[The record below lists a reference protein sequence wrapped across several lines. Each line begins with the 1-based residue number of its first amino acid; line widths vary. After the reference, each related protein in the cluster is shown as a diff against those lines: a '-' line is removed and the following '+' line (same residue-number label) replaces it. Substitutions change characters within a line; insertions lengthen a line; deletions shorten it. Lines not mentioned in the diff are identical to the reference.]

1 MLQARFC
8 SLQYQQYPQYPQFQ
22 QHPQFSPKARRPGVI
37 CLVILTDIDMKTIIA
52 QAKRF
57 AREEEGATMV
67 EYGLMVA
74 LIAIVCITAITTVG
88 TKLNSIFVEIGND
101 LWRKT
106 RRERAIRHVAS
117 SAPAAAYNLLN
128 RANRS

>member
-101 LWRKT
+101 L
-106 RRERAIRHVAS
+106 
-117 SAPAAAYNLLN
+117 
-128 RANRS
+128 